1 MPIGYIFWA
10 IFLIII
16 ILNIV
21 GWRSGPTWPYA
32 WASNVVILILLF
44 LLVGLSLA
52 SSCKGV
58 VLATWGFA
66 RDAVC
71 PYLDRD
77 TGACLDEP
85 PPRPIC
91 KDC

>member
-44 LLVGLSLA
+44 LLGWAEFGFILQGGGSRHMGFCTGCGLPLL
-52 SSCKGV
+52 G
-58 VLATWGFA
+58 
-66 RDAVC
+66 
-71 PYLDRD
+71 
-77 TGACLDEP
+77 
-85 PPRPIC
+85 
-91 KDC
+91 